1 MGSGTS
7 VSGTSVSLFLLFER
21 GDATT
26 VSMSPPICYKTPP
39 SVATTASEKHKISW
53 NQSKSVITLHQKSEM
68 ISLFDLL
75 TQTKYKGVI
84 ISTLCAYYISLRPD

>member
-1 MGSGTS
+1 MTQWGQAP
-7 VSGTSVSLFLLFER
+7 LCRFFLLFER

-75 TQTKYKGVI
+75 TQTKHKGVI
-84 ISTLCAYYISLRPD
+84 ISTLGAYYISLRPD